1 MKVND
6 KVKVRVTDKLSK
18 IDRELLGTGTIVKLG
33 TTTIHVAHTVR
44 WENRETGLYYATSL
58 ELVSEQLPEA
68 EEDFRLRKPNQQYR
82 LTREQYNKLLNVIPD
97 RFYSRLY
104 NAFKQFNAS
113 NVDTQ
118 EHTVFGDRSMNLF
131 VNKGLIHLEIGEY
144 LHNLQF
150 FKMDSHTNIVIHEV
164 SL

>member
-18 IDRELLGTGTIVKLG
+18 IDRETLGTGTIIKLG

-44 WENRETGLYYATSL
+44 WENGETGLYYATSL
-58 ELVSEQLPEA
+58 ELVSDQLPEA
-68 EEDFRLRKPNQQYR
+68 NEGFPLREDNEQYR
-82 LTREQYNKLLNVIPD
+82 LTREQYSKLLNVIPD

-113 NVDTQ
+113 NIDTQ
-118 EHTVFGDRSMNLF
+118 ESTLFGDRSMNLF
-131 VNKGLIHLEIGEY
+131 VDRGLVHLEIGDY
-144 LHNLQF
+144 LENLMF

>member
-1 MKVND
+1 MKIND
-6 KVKVRVTDKLSK
+6 K
-18 IDRELLGTGTIVKLG
+18 
-33 TTTIHVAHTVR
+33 
-44 WENRETGLYYATSL
+44 ATPT
-58 ELVSEQLPEA
+58 EELPEA
-68 EEDFRLRKPNQQYR
+68 NEDFRLREVNEQYR

-118 EHTVFGDRSMNLF
+118 ESTLFGDRSLNLF
-131 VNKGLIHLEIGEY
+131 VDKGLIHLEIGEY
-144 LHNLQF
+144 LHSLQF

>member
-6 KVKVRVTDKLSK
+6 KVKIKVTDKLSK
-18 IDRELLGTGTIVKLG
+18 IDRETLGTGTIIRLG

-44 WENRETGLYYATSL
+44 WENGETGDCYATSL

-68 EEDFRLRKPNQQYR
+68 TEDFILREDNEQYR

-113 NVDTQ
+113 NIDTQ
-118 EHTVFGDRSMNLF
+118 ESTLFGDRSLNLF
-131 VNKGLIHLEIGEY
+131 VDRGLVHLEIGDY
-144 LHNLQF
+144 LENMQF
-150 FKMDSHTNIVIHEV
+150 FKMDSHTDIVIHEV